1 MGQKLGIVSFTEH
14 GSQLNERLRE
24 MLERSGYVCESYAA
38 EKYAG
43 KYHLFPLK
51 VSAKAWTEKMF
62 QSMDAL
68 LFIGACGIAVRSIAP
83 YLQGKDKDPAVVVLD
98 ERGIFAISL
107 LSGHLGGA
115 NELTAVLANLTG
127 AIPVITTATD
137 INGRFAVDVFAKKQ
151 NLWISDLKA
160 AKAVSAAVLDEEPVG
175 FFSEFPVTGEI
186 PCELQRLADGERF
199 EGNCGMVLSLNE
211 EKNPFAVTL
220 HLIPRIVSLGIGCKK
235 GTPQETVEQEV
246 LKALQS
252 CHMSIHSI
260 FAAASID
267 LKKEEEGLLR
277 WCMANRIPFLTYSAE
292 ELKQVKGDFQE
303 SSFVREKTG
312 VDNVCERAAMK
323 AANEEGTFI
332 LRKQAENGM
341 TIAIVKYDWKLE
353 RELAKEYRIDEQ

>member
-211 EKNPFAVTL
+211 EKNPFSITKIDTWHDPEQGALRGPNRIHILESDGLKIAHMGDIGCPLTREQKDL
-220 HLIPRIVSLGIGCKK
+220 LKHLDAILIPVGGYYTIDAVQAKAVVDDLASRAVIPMHYRSDHFGYPVIGRLEEFTGLCRNVVEYDSN
-235 GTPQETVEQEV
+235 TLLLTAETRPQTAV
-246 LKALQS
+246 LKL
-252 CHMSIHSI
+252 
-260 FAAASID
+260 
-267 LKKEEEGLLR
+267 
-277 WCMANRIPFLTYSAE
+277 
-292 ELKQVKGDFQE
+292 
-303 SSFVREKTG
+303 
-312 VDNVCERAAMK
+312 
-323 AANEEGTFI
+323 
-332 LRKQAENGM
+332 
-341 TIAIVKYDWKLE
+341 
-353 RELAKEYRIDEQ
+353 

>member
-267 LKKEEEGLLR
+267 LKKEGQGILSLSEN
-277 WCMANRIPFLTYSAE
+277 WHIPFITYTE
-292 ELKQVKGDFQE
+292 NELKQVPGEFTP
-303 SSFVREKTG
+303 SPFVKKITG
-312 VDNVCERAAMK
+312 VDNVCERSAVLASDNGRLLQKK
-323 AANEEGTFI
+323 AG
-332 LRKQAENGM
+332 ENGV
-341 TIAIVKYDWKLE
+341 TTAVAA
-353 RELAKEYRIDEQ
+353 REWRIHFE

>member
-1 MGQKLGIVSFTEH
+1 M
-14 GSQLNERLRE
+14 
-24 MLERSGYVCESYAA
+24 
-38 EKYAG
+38 
-43 KYHLFPLK
+43 
-51 VSAKAWTEKMF
+51 
-62 QSMDAL
+62 
-68 LFIGACGIAVRSIAP
+68 
-83 YLQGKDKDPAVVVLD
+83 
-98 ERGIFAISL
+98 RGGFCDFL

-235 GTPQETVEQEV
+235 V
-246 LKALQS
+246 
-252 CHMSIHSI
+252 H
-260 FAAASID
+260 
-267 LKKEEEGLLR
+267 R
-277 WCMANRIPFLTYSAE
+277 RRR
-292 ELKQVKGDFQE
+292 
-303 SSFVREKTG
+303 SS
-312 VDNVCERAAMK
+312 
-323 AANEEGTFI
+323 
-332 LRKQAENGM
+332 RKF
-341 TIAIVKYDWKLE
+341 
-353 RELAKEYRIDEQ
+353 

>member
-211 EKNPFAVTL
+211 EKNPFA
-220 HLIPRIVSLGIGCKK
+220 LGSAAKK
-235 GTPQETVEQEV
+235 V
-246 LKALQS
+246 
-252 CHMSIHSI
+252 H
-260 FAAASID
+260 
-267 LKKEEEGLLR
+267 R
-277 WCMANRIPFLTYSAE
+277 RRR
-292 ELKQVKGDFQE
+292 
-303 SSFVREKTG
+303 SS
-312 VDNVCERAAMK
+312 
-323 AANEEGTFI
+323 
-332 LRKQAENGM
+332 RKF
-341 TIAIVKYDWKLE
+341 
-353 RELAKEYRIDEQ
+353 

>member
-211 EKNPFAVTL
+211 
-220 HLIPRIVSLGIGCKK
+220 
-235 GTPQETVEQEV
+235 PQETVEQEV

-267 LKKEEEGLLR
+267 LKKEEAGILAFCEKH
-277 WCMANRIPFLTYSAE
+277 AIPFCTYTKE
-292 ELKQVKGDFQE
+292 ELMDLEGDFTA
-303 SSFVREKTG
+303 SAFVKETTG
-312 VDNVCERAAMK
+312 VDCVCERSAILAGGGAELLLK
-323 AANEEGTFI
+323 KRAANGVTVA
-332 LRKQAENGM
+332 LALK
-341 TIAIVKYDWKLE
+341 DWSV
-353 RELAKEYRIDEQ
+353 DFG